1 GASRRRGGRGRAGL
15 LRRLRARGGG
25 QLQPPVRRGAAHRGR
40 LARLR
45 PGPGRL
51 VDPLALLDPHASIE
65 AGRWPHPRRARRRRR
80 RRSERP
86 LLPLLAGLSGSPL
99 RAGGTSGLRPPGPP
113 PAAATQPLLR
123 RLPPPP
129 PATQPRTRPPT
140 PHIGR
145 HAGRADAGTARPPP
159 PAGRQRPLT
168 AGTLARRLPYQP
180 PSRRLLGRARL
191 PRRLRGGLRLLRL
204 CRARL
209 QPRGTGTAR
218 ERLLRRLRRLPGRA
232 LL

>member
-1 GASRRRGGRGRAGL
+1 
-15 LRRLRARGGG
+15 
-25 QLQPPVRRGAAHRGR
+25 
-40 LARLR
+40 
-45 PGPGRL
+45 
-51 VDPLALLDPHASIE
+51 
-65 AGRWPHPRRARRRRR
+65 
-80 RRSERP
+80 
-86 LLPLLAGLSGSPL
+86 
-99 RAGGTSGLRPPGPP
+99 
-113 PAAATQPLLR
+113 
-123 RLPPPP
+123 
-129 PATQPRTRPPT
+129 ATQPRPRPPT

-232 LL
+232 LLQPPQPAGEFAQVRPVRVTLLRRLRRPAPAVEVERLAMPTTVPRRAPAG